1 MQRGLLGIQ
10 RRFRVGSLLGG
21 GLGFS
26 AGLFKRGGL
35 GVQFCQYGAVF
46 GAHLPQHRVK
56 GQHLVQAF
64 CLCQQPQR
72 PAAVQPLHGPQLFL
86 AQGKPRVIFSLLGS
100 QRRAGG
106 FCGSP
111 ANIQFGLGGLHG
123 GSHVSDLPRQFRR
136 LPGEHGNLVLGLR
149 LGAF

>member
-1 MQRGLLGIQ
+1 M
-10 RRFRVGSLLGG
+10 GG
-21 GLGFS
+21 GLGFG

-35 GVQFCQYGAVF
+35 GVQLCQYGAVF

-64 CLCQQPQR
+64 CLCQQPQC

-86 AQGKPRVIFSLLGS
+86 AQGKPRVILSLLGS
-100 QRRAGG
+100 QRRIGG
-106 FCGSP
+106 FCGSL
-111 ANIQFGLGGLHG
+111 ANIQFGLGSLHG
-123 GSHVSDLPRQFRR
+123 GSHVSDLPRQFRC
-136 LPGEHGNLVLGLR
+136 LPGERGNLVLGLR